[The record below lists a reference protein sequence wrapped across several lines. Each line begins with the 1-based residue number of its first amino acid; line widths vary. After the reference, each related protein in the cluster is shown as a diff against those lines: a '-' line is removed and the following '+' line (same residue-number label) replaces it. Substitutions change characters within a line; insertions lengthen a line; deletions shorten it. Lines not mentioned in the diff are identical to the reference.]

1 LGQNASE
8 AFICIG
14 VLFSIDT
21 VYRCLP
27 AFYKSFPP
35 FTRWWGSTSIS
46 IVRIFMISFDTSS
59 RFQAV
64 LTKIHLE
71 HGKYYRK
78 GYRPMADLDKLMPDT
93 SGINFYNADPDLI
106 YLLRQSLSTED
117 FERAHPILQN
127 MGEVASQK
135 MDGLAQIANRQGPVL
150 MQYDKRGQRIDEV
163 VFHPAYHELERIA
176 YEDFAI
182 AGCSH
187 REGALGWPGKVPQ
200 QVKFA
205 LGYLGMQ
212 AESGVFCPVS
222 MTDALARV
230 LELYASE
237 PLKQRFL
244 PALTATTMD
253 ELQQA
258 AMFLTE
264 KQGGSDVGQTVTIAR
279 PRTIIDHH
287 TFEPEWELWGDK
299 WFCSNVSADLIL
311 TLARPEG
318 ASAGTR
324 GLGLFLVPRFLE
336 DGTHNAYTIDRLK
349 DKLGTRSLAT
359 GEVTLHGSQAYL
371 VGKIDRGFVQI
382 TEMINLTRIWA
393 AIGSLAAM
401 RRSYLEALT
410 YTRGR
415 VAFGRPLAE
424 HPLMRR
430 QLVDLLIEVEGCAAL
445 AFETAKI
452 LDCVDRYGA
461 EEDHRLLR
469 ILTPL
474 SKYYIPKRGEYVTLE
489 ALEMLGGNGYVE
501 DWANARFLRDA
512 IVNVV
517 WEGSSNVI
525 VLDVARAIAR
535 EGVDT
540 ALFAMLNQRLQ
551 ALQHTIVIPVV
562 QEVQT
567 IIHQVSERLRSLTTL
582 DMDSA
587 QLPLR
592 GLVERMAQLT
602 IITLLLEQ
610 AEFELNLGSRGTG
623 KRKWLI
629 ALLYLHRHI
638 LVHPDGWAADN
649 DPTALNYFDA
659 LANWQTIPLQ

>member
-1 LGQNASE
+1 
-8 AFICIG
+8 
-14 VLFSIDT
+14 
-21 VYRCLP
+21 
-27 AFYKSFPP
+27 
-35 FTRWWGSTSIS
+35 
-46 IVRIFMISFDTSS
+46 
-59 RFQAV
+59 
-64 LTKIHLE
+64 
-71 HGKYYRK
+71 
-78 GYRPMADLDKLMPDT
+78 
-93 SGINFYNADPDLI
+93 
-106 YLLRQSLSTED
+106 
-117 FERAHPILQN
+117 

-150 MQYDKRGQRIDEV
+150 IQYDKRGQRVDEV
-163 VFHPAYHELERIA
+163 VFHPAYHELECIA
-176 YEDFAI
+176 FEDFAI
-182 AGCSH
+182 AACSH
-187 REGALGWPGKVPQ
+187 QEGALGWPGKVPQ

-230 LELYASE
+230 LERYASE

-244 PALTATTMD
+244 PALITTSMD

-264 KQGGSDVGQTVTIAR
+264 KQGGSDVGQTATIAR
-279 PRTIIDHH
+279 PRSANMHDTLQ
-287 TFEPEWELWGDK
+287 PEWELWGDK

-318 ASAGTR
+318 APAGTR
-324 GLGLFLVPRFLE
+324 GLGLFLVPRMLE
-336 DGTHNAYTIDRLK
+336 DGTHNTYTINRLK

-359 GEVTLHGSQAYL
+359 GEVTLFGSQAYL
-371 VGKIDRGFVQI
+371 VGKIDRGFVQM

-410 YTRGR
+410 YSRGR
-415 VAFGRPLAE
+415 VAFGRPLAD

-430 QLVDLLIEVEGCAAL
+430 QLIDLLIEVEGCAAL

-452 LDCVDRYGA
+452 LDRVDRHGV

-489 ALEMLGGNGYVE
+489 ALEILGGNGYVE
-501 DWANARFLRDA
+501 DWANARLLRDA

-525 VLDVARAIAR
+525 VLDVARAITK

-540 ALFAMLNQRLQ
+540 TLFAILNQRLQ
-551 ALQHTIVIPVV
+551 ALQHSIVVPVA
-562 QEVQT
+562 QETQT
-567 IIHQVSERLRSLTTL
+567 IIRQISERIKSLASL
-582 DMDSA
+582 DADSA

-602 IITLLLEQ
+602 ILTLLLEQ
-610 AEFELNLGSRGTG
+610 AEFELQRGPRGTG

-638 LVHPDGWAADN
+638 MVHPDGWAADN
-649 DPTALNYFDA
+649 DPTVLNHFDA
-659 LANWQTIPLQ
+659 LVNWQTIPLE